1 MIYFVCISNVQV
13 KVVRIQ
19 WPDKK
24 IPITHGTNVTVGMPK
39 DSNTNIVYIRITVN
53 QQVLSPQFQ
62 SSSLN
67 GDRNQIYCF

>member
-1 MIYFVCISNVQV
+1 VCISNVQV
-13 KVVRIQ
+13 KMVRIQ
-19 WPDKK
+19 WPDKNN
-24 IPITHGTNVTVGMPK
+24 PITHKTNVTVGMPK
-39 DSNTNIVYIRITVN
+39 DSNTNSVYIRITVN